1 MDDPIR
7 LVDAFEA
14 TIRAVILNERLR
26 NPESMRALQDA
37 KDDLVRVLNA
47 APSAVA
53 PVVASDDWDR
63 RRRARNCL
71 QARGE
76 VFLKSSIAPSA
87 CAW

>member
-63 RRRARNCL
+63 RRRRDDGADVPRRL
-71 QARGE
+71 R
-76 VFLKSSIAPSA
+76 
-87 CAW
+87 